1 MLIMTLAPP
10 MAAIFGYILLDE
22 HLSVLSCAG
31 IIVTMAG
38 IVIAMFRRD
47 KENRKMTVSK
57 PLIGLLYAFIGALG
71 QALGIVFS
79 KYGMQQ
85 YNPFAA
91 TQISIIVGII
101 GFIILITMRASGSLS
116 RLPWLIVKP

>member
-1 MLIMTLAPP
+1 MSL
-10 MAAIFGYILLDE
+10 
-22 HLSVLSCAG
+22 AG
-31 IIVTMAG
+31 IIITMTG
-38 IVIAMFRRD
+38 IIIAMFRRD

-57 PLIGLLYAFIGALG
+57 PIIGLLYAFIGALG

-91 TQISIIVGII
+91 TQIRIMVGII
-101 GFIILITMRASGSLS
+101 G
-116 RLPWLIVKP
+116 